1 MYTEHT
7 HLTKSYIQI
16 KSGISGLVYKKA
28 LCVSGVCKGTAS
40 NLMNVDPFK
49 VCSFGWYVHVFCVCM
64 CAVCMYVCMYV
75 YVCVCAYVRF
85 LKGLLFLFLFLSLS
99 LSDTHTHL
107 MLGLFIVYGC
117 FLYK

>member
-1 MYTEHT
+1 MYVYVCVCMYVYVCVCVGMYTEHT

-49 VCSFGWYVHVFCVCM
+49 VCSFGWYVHVFMCVLVFLKVCVMYVCVRVCVCVRY
-64 CAVCMYVCMYV
+64 VCMYVCMYMC
-75 YVCVCAYVRF
+75 VCVRMCVF
-85 LKGLLFLFLFLSLS
+85 
-99 LSDTHTHL
+99 
-107 MLGLFIVYGC
+107 
-117 FLYK
+117 